1 MPALPPEGLSFPVAW
16 PANFQSL
23 LSVNLTGGLLP
34 NIGFSAYLVGEEN
47 GHIRIEIRKPT
58 VDYEP
63 GPVMLTLE
71 GDLNQREGN
80 IKLRS
85 IPQAELDA
93 SLDLLVAND
102 ADIRAIL
109 PDMAQPMLVGL
120 LRFLVGIPAS
130 ACQTLMDELENLGIL
145 NLVLGE

>member
-1 MPALPPEGLSFPVAW
+1 
-16 PANFQSL
+16 
-23 LSVNLTGGLLP
+23 
-34 NIGFSAYLVGEEN
+34 
-47 GHIRIEIRKPT
+47 
-58 VDYEP
+58 
-63 GPVMLTLE
+63 MLTLE

-130 ACQTLMDELENLGIL
+130 ACQTLMDDLENQGIL